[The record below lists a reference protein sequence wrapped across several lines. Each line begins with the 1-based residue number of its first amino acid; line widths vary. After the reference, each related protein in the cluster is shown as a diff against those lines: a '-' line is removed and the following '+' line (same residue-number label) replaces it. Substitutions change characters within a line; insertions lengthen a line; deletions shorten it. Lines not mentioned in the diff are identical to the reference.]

1 MEGSGSIA
9 AGGAAALGVEVL
21 REELKMSISR
31 VKMATTR
38 WAAAACDGVTAAQCT
53 SRWVVRG
60 VKA

>member
-1 MEGSGSIA
+1 MA
-9 AGGAAALGVEVL
+9 AGGAGALGVEVL
-21 REELKMSISR
+21 REELKVSISR

-53 SRWVVRG
+53 SRYVVRG